1 MAMNDDYD
9 EAYFAEEARAREE
22 YELAQNHGG
31 KITVIEVARR
41 AGFKVSPSYYGIGG
55 LVSAKKGSFKR
66 ESPARRAGREVVKL
80 AKQFGLTAKYSVI
93 PTGSIFAV
101 SVWQQ

>member
-1 MAMNDDYD
+1 MNDDVYD
-9 EAYFAEEARAREE
+9 EAYLAEEARAREE
-22 YELAQNHGG
+22 FEFAQNHGG
-31 KITVIEVARR
+31 KITVIEVARK

-80 AKQFGLTAKYSVI
+80 AKKFGLTAKYSVI